1 MRVNHNNRI
10 FRGDFLKL
18 SDKQKK
24 MLQDTFLLKLMRGE
38 VRDLDGRDVLER
50 EHEFIQPLCLWG
62 GGGFF
67 IPENRGYYAS
77 GAWV

>member
-24 MLQDTFLLKLMRGE
+24 MLQGAVAPTIVATLIFFITYF
-38 VRDLDGRDVLER
+38 VLE
-50 EHEFIQPLCLWG
+50 ILNLT
-62 GGGFF
+62 
-67 IPENRGYYAS
+67 
-77 GAWV
+77 